1 MSHSGELYNI
11 VLLQNKRLQFMEE
24 KIRKLEE
31 KYEDQQR
38 LFYLIRNLVDKDL
51 LPKTDDKELFE
62 IDYLKE
68 VFTDKDVDLTNFYAT
83 QISNKND
90 YDSDELIPSHLFDT

>member
-24 KIRKLEE
+24 KIKKLEE

-38 LFYLIRNLVDKDL
+38 LFYLIQQTFI
-51 LPKTDDKELFE
+51 KT
-62 IDYLKE
+62 I
-68 VFTDKDVDLTNFYAT
+68 A
-83 QISNKND
+83 
-90 YDSDELIPSHLFDT
+90 